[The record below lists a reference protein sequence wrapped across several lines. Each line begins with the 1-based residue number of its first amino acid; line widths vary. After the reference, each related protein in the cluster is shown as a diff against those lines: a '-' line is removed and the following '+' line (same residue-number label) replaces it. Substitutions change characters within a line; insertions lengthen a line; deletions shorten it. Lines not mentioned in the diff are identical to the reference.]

1 MIGDASHGAVTP
13 VRTCCK
19 GAQMPLVFD
28 LAHRHD
34 RPAPEVVDLVGGKA
48 ANLGVM
54 ATELGLPVPPGFV
67 ISTEACRAYLA
78 GGWPEGLDDEIRA
91 HLHQVEEKV
100 GRRFGDPADPLLV
113 SVRSGAPVSMP
124 GMMDTILNLG
134 LTEETAAG
142 LAAVTGDE
150 QFAKDCLARFTA
162 MFTSIVG
169 TAEVPA
175 DPWQQLRAAVEAVFR
190 SWNSDRAKAYREVE
204 GIPDELGTAVTVQ
217 VMVFGNREG
226 TSGTGV
232 LFTRNPSTGE
242 DTPFGD
248 LMFGAQGEDVVAG
261 THHTEPITVLD
272 ERAPEVAA
280 DLWRHADAL
289 EHRYADMCDIEFTV
303 ERGVLWMLQV
313 RAGKRSPRAALRMAV
328 EMAEDPDFP
337 LSREDAVRRVL
348 PHLAEP
354 PTTWV
359 GRPGDLTAITT
370 GLPASPGL
378 ATGEVVTSPARAT
391 ELAAEGRRVLLVRS
405 ETSPEDV
412 PAMAKAAGVL
422 TCRGGLASHAAVVA
436 RGWGIPAV
444 VGAAEVTI
452 EDGAVVVGG
461 ARYAEG
467 DTLTI
472 DGSTGEVFAGEVGG
486 HEEIAPEA
494 TTLLA
499 WAAELGIEVPS
510 SEQDVAPPAAAQATE
525 VSDDDVLAWLHIK
538 TISAADALA
547 ASLRTTEDVLQ
558 PVVDRLTEEGLLG
571 RAAGSLLLTEA
582 GAARAEALQQAAR
595 DAWGDGAAAALGDFL
610 PLDQR
615 MKTTV
620 TAWQLRQVD
629 GEQVVNDH
637 TDEAYDASV
646 LAELGR
652 LHEDAVGWLGSL
664 GDAVPRF
671 PQYLARFERAMA
683 AVAGGD
689 TRFVASPRVDSYHSV
704 WFELHED
711 LIRLA
716 GRTRED
722 EVAAGRA

>member
-1 MIGDASHGAVTP
+1 
-13 VRTCCK
+13 
-19 GAQMPLVFD
+19 MPLVFD

-34 RPAPEVVDLVGGKA
+34 RPAAEVVDLVGGKA

-91 HLHQVEEKV
+91 HLRQVEEKV
-100 GRRFGDPADPLLV
+100 GRRFGDPGDPLLV

-124 GMMDTILNLG
+124 GMMDTVLNLG

-142 LAAVTGDE
+142 LAAVTGDD
-150 QFAKDCLARFTA
+150 QFAKDCLARFTT

-169 TAEVPA
+169 TGDVPG
-175 DPWQQLRAAVEAVFR
+175 DPWEQLRAAVEAVFR
-190 SWNSDRAKAYREVE
+190 SWNSDRARAYREVE

-217 VMVFGNREG
+217 VMVFGNRGG

-242 DTPFGD
+242 HTLFGD
-248 LMFGAQGEDVVAG
+248 VMFGAQGEDVVAG
-261 THHTEPITVLD
+261 THHTEPVAVLG

-280 DLWRHADAL
+280 DLWRHAGAL
-289 EHRYADMCDIEFTV
+289 EHHYADMCDIEFTV
-303 ERGVLWMLQV
+303 EQGVLWMLQV
-313 RAGKRSPRAALRMAV
+313 RTGKRSPRAALRMAV
-328 EMAEDPDFP
+328 EMAEDPGFP
-337 LSREDAVRRVL
+337 LTREDAVRRVL
-348 PHLAEP
+348 AHLADP

-378 ATGEVVTSPARAT
+378 ATGEIVTSPARAA
-391 ELAAEGRRVLLVRS
+391 ELAAAGHRVLLVRS

-444 VGAAEVTI
+444 VGAAGVSL
-452 EDGAVVVGG
+452 EDGGVVVDGV
-461 ARYAEG
+461 RYAAG
-467 DTLTI
+467 DVLTI

-499 WAAELGIEVPS
+499 WAAELGVEVPS
-510 SEQDVAPPAAAQATE
+510 AAPGEAPVATAAPAAE
-525 VSDDDVLAWLHIK
+525 VSEDDVLGWLHIK
-538 TISAADALA
+538 TISAPDALA
-547 ASLRTTEDVLQ
+547 ACVLTTEEVLQ
-558 PVVDRLTEEGLLG
+558 PVVDRLTEQGLLG
-571 RAAGSLLLTEA
+571 RAAGALMLTEE
-582 GAARAEALQQAAR
+582 GTARAEELQRAVR
-595 DAWGDGAAAALGDFL
+595 EAWGAEGATAALDAFL

-620 TAWQLRQVD
+620 TAWQMR
-629 GEQVVNDH
+629 GEEVNDH
-637 TDEAYDASV
+637 SDAEYDASV
-646 LAELGR
+646 LAELRG
-652 LHEDAVGWLGSL
+652 LHEDTGQWLRSL
-664 GDAVPRF
+664 GDAAGRF
-671 PQYLARFERAMA
+671 PQYVARFERAIA
-683 AVAGGD
+683 AVNGGD
-689 TRFVASPRVDSYHSV
+689 ERFVASPRVDSYHSV